1 MIFSGEIPSIS
12 RKDRLMTHFRT
23 TRLLMA
29 GAAFVALS
37 GPAFAAIDGQDLL
50 AKINAAYAAGSGVL
64 KAESIEVNGNDVVL
78 KGTTFTATGPQEKS
92 IALGNLTLQDVTEAD
107 GGAYHIDR
115 IEFPEVNVTEEGSS
129 INVKDLYLA
138 GVVVPGSTAG
148 EGLSSMMMY
157 EEASS
162 GPITVTTDGKQV
174 FAVEKASGSVAL
186 AEDESSLSFEGSVT
200 GIKADLTGVEDAQSK
215 EAINALG
222 LQTINGEISVSG
234 NWEPVSGTVNL
245 EDYTLDFAD
254 VGSLSLSFAL
264 TGYTMDL
271 VKQLQETARTMQA
284 DANNEQ
290 AQQAAG
296 IAMFGLMQQMS
307 FQRAQISFEDAG
319 ITKRGLDYA
328 GKQQGSNGEQ
338 MAQMVK
344 GMLPILLAQAKLGA
358 LQNEISE
365 AVNAFI
371 DDPKNLTISAEPEK
385 EVPFPMIMGA
395 AMGAPESVPA
405 LLGVSVTANE

>member
-1 MIFSGEIPSIS
+1 
-12 RKDRLMTHFRT
+12 MTHFRT

-37 GPAFAAIDGQDLL
+37 GQAFAAIDGQDLL
-50 AKINAAYAAGSGVL
+50 AKINAAYASGSGVL

-78 KGTTFTATGPQEKS
+78 KGTTFTATGPNEKS
-92 IALGNLTLQDVTEAD
+92 VMLGNLTLQDVTQED

-115 IEFPEVNVTEEGSS
+115 IEFPEVNVTEEKSS
-129 INVKDLYLA
+129 FNVKDLYLA
-138 GVVVPGSTAG
+138 GVRVPGSTTGDDLNA
-148 EGLSSMMMY
+148 MMLY
-157 EEASS
+157 DEAHS
-162 GPITVTTDGKQV
+162 GVVEFKVDGKQIV
-174 FAVEKASGSVAL
+174 TVQESSVTMGTS
-186 AEDESSLSFEGSVT
+186 EDGGSLSFEGGMT
-200 GIKADLTGVEDAQSK
+200 GLKVDLSMLEPNAK
-215 EAINALG
+215 EAAEALG
-222 LQTINGEISVSG
+222 MSVIEGDISTSG
-234 NWEPVSGTVNL
+234 SWEPSSGTIDL
-245 EDYTLDFAD
+245 EDYTVDFANI
-254 VGSLSLSFAL
+254 GSLSVSFAL

-284 DANNEQ
+284 DPNNEQ

-307 FQRAQISFEDAG
+307 FQSAQISFEDAG

-328 GKQQGSNGEQ
+328 GKQQGSDGEQ

-358 LQNEISE
+358 LQNEVSE

-371 DDPKNLTISAEPEK
+371 DDPKNLTVTAEPDK
-385 EVPFPMIMGA
+385 AVPFPMIMGA
-395 AMGAPESVPA
+395 AMGAPESVPG
-405 LLGVSVTANE
+405 LLGVSVTANEE